1 MALEKTGGVIS
12 AGITLG
18 LAAIVLIPILL
29 PVITRTAR
37 PLMRAAIKTGLIL
50 YERGCEAV
58 AEAQEVIEDV
68 MAEVRA
74 EWAPSETPV
83 AETMAGAEAP
93 ATTAASTVD
102 G

>member
-1 MALEKTGGVIS
+1 MAFEKTGGVIS
-12 AGITLG
+12 VGITLG
-18 LAAIVLIPILL
+18 LAAVVLTPILL

-37 PLMRAAIKTGLIL
+37 PLARAAIKTGLIL

-68 MAEVRA
+68 MAEVRT
-74 EWAPSETPV
+74 EWAPSDMSVVGTT
-83 AETMAGAEAP
+83 AEAEAP
-93 ATTAASTVD
+93 ATTVASMVD